1 MRAIRL
7 GAWALAGLLLLQTGP
22 AVAQETAHEILV
34 GYNSEQDRQAGEKE
48 LATLRDK
55 LKVRG
60 QSVESL
66 RIQAISD
73 KALKLRVGLPPALK
87 AEIARTPAVEAAI
100 IQELAAQ
107 VKRADKRI
115 VYAHPNWIMGSM
127 PPAARDLFAP
137 SPRQTADER
146 RASAEPRKPASSAA
160 SRKQAKHARV
170 AKKKGK
176 AKAKVAR
183 KRARVKLAARPRC
196 RCWQEVAWTMPCAGG
211 RSWRVAHRGYRR

>member
-1 MRAIRL
+1 MRAIWL
-7 GAWALAGLLLLQTGP
+7 GAWALAGLLLLPAGP
-22 AVAQETAHEILV
+22 AAAQETAHEILV

-48 LATLRDK
+48 LAAARDK

-73 KALKLRVGLPPALK
+73 KALKLKVGLPQALK
-87 AEIARTPAVEAAI
+87 AEIARTPAAEAAI

-137 SPRQTADER
+137 SPRQTADAPAR
-146 RASAEPRKPASSAA
+146 GLSASAQPSKPASAAA
-160 SRKQAKHARV
+160 SRKQAKHARAV
-170 AKKKGK
+170 KKKGK
-176 AKAKVAR
+176 AKVAH
-183 KRARVKLAARPRC
+183 KRARVARPRC
-196 RCWQEVAWTMPCAGG
+196 RCWNEVAWTMPCGGG
-211 RSWRVAHRGYRR
+211 RVWRVAYRGHRW

>member
-7 GAWALAGLLLLQTGP
+7 GAMALAGLLLLQTGL

-48 LATLRDK
+48 LAAAQDK

-60 QSVESL
+60 QSMESL

-73 KALKLRVGLPPALK
+73 KALKLKVGLPQALK
-87 AEIARTPAVEAAI
+87 AEIARTPAAEAAI

-115 VYAHPNWIMGSM
+115 VYAHPNWIMGSV
-127 PPAARDLFAP
+127 PPVGRDLFVP

-146 RASAEPRKPASSAA
+146 GASTGPRKPASAVA
-160 SRKQAKHARV
+160 SGKQAKHARV

-176 AKAKVAR
+176 AKVAR
-183 KRARVKLAARPRC
+183 KRIRVKVASARARC
-196 RCWQEVAWTMPCAGG
+196 RCRYEVVWTMPCGGG
-211 RSWRVAHRGYRR
+211 RVWRVAHRGRGW

>member
-7 GAWALAGLLLLQTGP
+7 GALALAGLLLLQTGP

-48 LATLRDK
+48 LAAARDK

-73 KALKLRVGLPPALK
+73 KALKLKVGLPQALK
-87 AEIARTPAVEAAI
+87 AEIARTPAAEAAI

-115 VYAHPNWIMGSM
+115 VYAHPNWIMGSV
-127 PPAARDLFAP
+127 PPAARDMFVS

-146 RASAEPRKPASSAA
+146 SASAEPRKPASIST

-176 AKAKVAR
+176 AKVAR
-183 KRARVKLAARPRC
+183 KRARAKLAARQTC
-196 RCWQEVAWTMPCAGG
+196 RCWHEVAWTLPCGGG
-211 RSWRVAHRGYRR
+211 RVWRAAYRGGHRW